1 MCSDAHSITLI
12 LKKNMNMIRNIP
24 GRDKTQLEKGVV
36 EFVCLLLG
44 VTVDDLLYRLTGK
57 LTNRS

>member
-1 MCSDAHSITLI
+1 
-12 LKKNMNMIRNIP
+12 MNMIRNIP